1 MKKSFVNNVFKSL
14 FASAIAVSS
23 FASPVMA
30 QDYDQL
36 IYGADLEIEGL
47 SQQQAQLY
55 AELAAAYAEAN
66 ELNEK
71 ANALLQELSQDDKE
85 ITELQGQIK
94 ELEVVITKRQDLLA
108 EQARAV
114 QVTGGSANYLNYV
127 ASSKDVSDFVGR
139 VDVVRKMVDANK
151 DLLDV
156 QIADKEAVENKQ
168 TQVETAKEE
177 KVVKMIDLESLKAS
191 LEETMANQEAVYNQ
205 LTNDI
210 SLAQANRQA
219 LVEEKAAFEEA
230 QAIAAQQ
237 AALAAAQ
244 AQAEAEAMAAAQA
257 QAEAEAQAQAAAQAE
272 AEAQAQLEQVSN
284 GQESV
289 EIVETEVVTESQAPV
304 ENTEVQAEETE
315 VVTEVSSETAQV
327 EETSQADTVIAGPAG
342 DITIDQTA
350 QEEADRVAA
359 EQAAQAEA
367 DRVAAEQAAAQ
378 AEAERVAAEQ
388 AAQAEAERVAAE
400 QAAAQAEAD
409 RVAAEQAAQAAQTAS
424 GDLLS
429 NAAKY
434 LGTPYVWGGKSPSG
448 FDCSGFVQYVYKE
461 TYGKDIGGW
470 TGAQEYSGT
479 RISVA
484 EAQPGDLYFWGNPG
498 STYHVAIATGNGNYI
513 HASQPGTPLEY
524 NSTQWF
530 TPQFAIRVR

>member
-244 AQAEAEAMAAAQA
+244 AQAEAEAIAAAQA

-289 EIVETEVVTESQAPV
+289 ETIETEVVTESQAPV

-327 EETSQADTVIAGPAG
+327 EESSQADNVIAGPAG

-350 QEEADRVAA
+350 QEEADQVAA

-367 DRVAAEQAAAQ
+367 
-378 AEAERVAAEQ
+378 ERAAAEQ

-530 TPQFAIRVR
+530 TPQFAIRVK